1 MHLPRKGGKDDEQV
15 SADDIAEMHLTS
27 RNDESK
33 DKEISM
39 EDKEISMKDMFAELE
54 GI

>member
-1 MHLPRKGGKDDEQV
+1 MY
-15 SADDIAEMHLTS
+15 LTF
-27 RNDESK
+27 RNDESKDKEISMK